1 MLLTDSTVNS
11 LIGPAPANPML
22 MPPPPHHPSAVGRP
36 KLLVLR
42 GSHVQPGDVVAL
54 AGERFEVIVADA
66 AEARELLK
74 QHEFQAIIADAADFL
89 QLERNLA
96 GQQGHTLLNALGE
109 GVCLADL
116 DGNVLWAN
124 QRFNQYDAQTRAR
137 ITAAC
142 RQGVRQFAPPHPAA
156 LPAAPHSQGNTP
168 PQSKRFDVIT
178 ADDQRFFEVLVSP
191 VMSETDPNSLKYAA
205 AVVWD
210 VTAAR
215 RFQQKLEAIDR
226 AGEELLKLDA
236 EAIRKMHTGERLR
249 VLEQKIIKYAHD
261 LLNFDQFTIRLIDE
275 RNSKLELVMSRGLP
289 QAAME
294 VNLYAKR
301 EGNGISG
308 YVAATGRSYICADTT
323 QDPKYVIGID
333 AARSSLTVPLKIAE
347 KIIGILNVE
356 STRPNAFTQ
365 EDLEF
370 AEKFSRPITLALHML
385 NLLVVERVETG
396 QTVSHTVDEEISA
409 PLAELAAD
417 VGKLKLALQSAD
429 PALLRAVERVM
440 SEVETVKKR
449 VKDVTSGPQTV
460 LGSEKVLSDAAVDPL
475 LAGKRIL
482 VADDEP
488 RMRQVIRD
496 VLRVRGADVVVCEDG
511 SSAIAI
517 LTGQTPPTSAGNA
530 GQHGPGAE
538 RHMPTAPSD
547 APAPGDAS
555 TFDLLI
561 SDIKMPDK
569 TGYEIF
575 AAARTINTNLP
586 VILMTGFGY
595 DPHHSIVR
603 ASQEGLSC
611 VLFKPFQAERLL
623 EEVHKALARK

>member
-1 MLLTDSTVNS
+1 
-11 LIGPAPANPML
+11 ML

-142 RQGVRQFAPPHPAA
+142 RQGVRQFEAV
-156 LPAAPHSQGNTP
+156 LPAASHSQPPTP
-168 PQSKRFDVIT
+168 RDHRPLLQSKRFDVTT

-275 RNSKLELVMSRGLP
+275 RNGKLELVMSRGLP

-417 VGKLKLALQSAD
+417 VGKLKVALQSAD

-496 VLRVRGADVVVCEDG
+496 VLRVRGADVVVCENG
-511 SSAIAI
+511 SSAIEI

-530 GQHGPGAE
+530 AQHGPGAE

-547 APAPGDAS
+547 APTPGDAS